1 MLKNIVTAMHVC
13 PVLCILFLSSV
24 NDNKDHSYSLL
35 KRVLSGTLFLF
46 SDQFEK
52 TFPHSPICQL
62 FLSWHSGELSEVWLP
77 GEQVE
82 ICVQVV
88 YWVVLWESAH
98 NDPIRNS
105 GAGMA
110 VGRGGLLG
118 RVAPFRQG
126 QWTVTGEGLSCE
138 HPQPTLLAVE
148 GGGRGGWWAV
158 RASASSRDLGRIT
171 AILCLSQVTAP

>member
-1 MLKNIVTAMHVC
+1 M
-13 PVLCILFLSSV
+13 
-24 NDNKDHSYSLL
+24 
-35 KRVLSGTLFLF
+35 LFLF
-46 SDQFEK
+46 SDQLEK
-52 TFPHSPICQL
+52 ILSHSPICQL
-62 FLSWHSGELSEVWLP
+62 FLSCHSGELSEVWLP
-77 GEQVE
+77 GKQVE

-118 RVAPFRQG
+118 RVAPFSQG
-126 QWTVTGEGLSCE
+126 QWTGTGEGLSCE

-171 AILCLSQVTAP
+171 AILCFSRVTAP